1 MSAQIIHPDVRP
13 GVDLDESGAGI
24 CQLVNVQR
32 VDDAFKLGGVNAQT
46 FLPGPQR
53 RLAGLA
59 RRGFMQHAQERSA
72 RLRLR
77 SDLIENA
84 REMPVNSPAH
94 HLVDVKA
101 LTVQETG

>member
-1 MSAQIIHPDVRP
+1 MSAQVIHPDMRP
-13 GVDLDESGAGI
+13 GVDFDESGAGI

-32 VDDAFKLGGVNAQT
+32 VDDPFKLGGVDAQA

-53 RLAGLA
+53 RLMRFA

-84 REMPVNSPAH
+84 VEVSLNSTAHQLVN
-94 HLVDVKA
+94 VTA
-101 LTVQETG
+101 LAVQETG

>member
-1 MSAQIIHPDVRP
+1 MRPQVIYPDVRI
-13 GVDLDESGAGI
+13 GVECDESGAGI
-24 CQLVNVQR
+24 CQLINVQR
-32 VDDAFKLGGVNAQT
+32 IDDASKLGGVDAQT

-53 RLAGLA
+53 RLACFAG
-59 RRGFMQHAQERSA
+59 RRFMQHAQERSA

-84 REMPVNSPAH
+84 REVAMNPPAH
-94 HLVDVKA
+94 QLVNVNA